1 MTTHDVGNTNNPAE
15 QGGEG
20 SENSI
25 KPYNE
30 VVPRSAH
37 RKLLDEKKKSD
48 RETAELRVRLDELEA
63 ERKSAEETKLVE
75 QNRFKELA
83 EQREKELQ
91 KKEHEIKKRDEILA
105 AQQAER
111 KAERKRAEVL
121 EQLGAKFK
129 KPQYEKFLEI
139 DDVPDDAEERK
150 NWVAQFKADN
160 MELLVIANT
169 TPPPNTAPRSGGSTL
184 PAKPAKTVAELMG
197 QLNEFNENIYKR
209 HMAKSATDFFKQ

>member
-1 MTTHDVGNTNNPAE
+1 MTTHDDSTANNPAD
-15 QGGEG
+15 QGGEN
-20 SENSI
+20 SESFS
-25 KPYNE
+25 KTDNE

-48 RETAELRVRLDELEA
+48 RETAELRARLDELEA

-83 EQREKELQ
+83 EQREKELL
-91 KKEHEIKKRDEILA
+91 KKEQEIKKRDEILA
-105 AQQAER
+105 AQQSER

-139 DDVPDDAEERK
+139 DEVPDDAEERK
-150 NWVAQFKADN
+150 NWVSQFKADN

-169 TPPPNTAPRSGGSTL
+169 TPPPGTAPRSGGSSL
-184 PAKPAKTVAELMG
+184 PVKPAKNVAELMG

-209 HMAKSATDFFKQ
+209 HMAKSATDFFNK